1 MDEESAARIRDLED
15 EEDRA
20 RRTGRSRRLCLL
32 AIGAFFA
39 GWGAILLL
47 PRAAPGGAKLVVL
60 AFAVLAPTG
69 LALGAVS
76 AAPQSART
84 ASALVLTAIGLATAG
99 LLFLALQVAGSV
111 W

>member
-1 MDEESAARIRDLED
+1 
-15 EEDRA
+15 
-20 RRTGRSRRLCLL
+20 
-32 AIGAFFA
+32 
-39 GWGAILLL
+39 
-47 PRAAPGGAKLVVL
+47 
-60 AFAVLAPTG
+60 
-69 LALGAVS
+69 VS